1 LDRKCPNLRPSAG
14 KVRDLT
20 LDWEEQAIRKRLRS
34 RELLAVSLEE
44 AHVLES
50 MGMKQKEG

>member
-1 LDRKCPNLRPSAG
+1 
-14 KVRDLT
+14 VRDLT